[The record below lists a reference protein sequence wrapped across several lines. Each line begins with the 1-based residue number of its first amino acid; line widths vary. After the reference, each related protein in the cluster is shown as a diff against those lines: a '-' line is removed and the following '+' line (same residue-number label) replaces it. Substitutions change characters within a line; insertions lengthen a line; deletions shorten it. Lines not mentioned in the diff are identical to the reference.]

1 MNERKV
7 WGDGSLPQSFSR
19 EPSWLNERMIKAF
32 HEDQISLHGGLSGIR
47 DENMLAASC
56 ARPRH
61 LLAYDNTATVFD
73 LAAAYGYAFAKN
85 HAFVDGNK
93 RVALVSI
100 LTFLSLNGFLLEVAE
115 TKAVSVMTRLAAG
128 EEMQESISK
137 WLAENSLKR

>member
-1 MNERKV
+1 MK
-7 WGDGSLPQSFSR
+7 

-32 HEDQISLHGGLSGIR
+32 HEDQISLHGGLPGIR

-61 LLAYDNTATVFD
+61 LFAYDNTATVFD

-93 RVALVSI
+93 RVAFVSI
-100 LTFLSLNGFLLEVAE
+100 LTFLYLNGFLLEVPE
-115 TKAVSVMTRLAAG
+115 TEAVLVITRLAAG
-128 EEMQESISK
+128 EETQESISE
-137 WLAENSLKR
+137 WLAKNSLQLS